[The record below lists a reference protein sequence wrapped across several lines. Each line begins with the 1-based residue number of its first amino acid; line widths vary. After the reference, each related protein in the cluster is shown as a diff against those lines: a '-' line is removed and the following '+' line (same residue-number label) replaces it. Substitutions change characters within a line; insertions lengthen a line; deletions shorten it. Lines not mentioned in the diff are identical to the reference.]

1 MERQKNYLAHF
12 GIKGMKWKN
21 HTYKSIVG
29 GEYIYDTAQITNT
42 AAQMKKQGYSHDEIK
57 ATIRS
62 NMANTRAAN
71 ASPGGNYSGA
81 MNRAKQTVASQ
92 NKPQVTTSTNKY
104 QSELN
109 KAKSNAAAEAA
120 SKEKELEQKH
130 ATYEKEK
137 AERKEQ
143 KEKERAA
150 QEAAAAAEKAE
161 KEAKKNKKKGSGG
174 KKGSSSK
181 KKTEDKKKEQEELQ
195 KKIDEGVKKELEK
208 MGLSSQAM
216 SKDGQQ
222 KSKLS
227 DEQLDSLA
235 NKAIRGDLGNGAQ
248 RKAALGDYYQEV
260 QSLVNKKMSER
271 AEVAKGAKS
280 PEKKQEL
287 KWTGKKVKHTM
298 MTGSN
303 YIVHSTYLEHH
314 GVMGQVKGLRRYQNY
329 DGSLTPLGREHYGIG
344 PSRYQNADGT
354 LTEKG
359 IKKYTTLDKK
369 TGARVLNKKGEKFY
383 KKFESK
389 VTKQAVKDVTEEN
402 KKLVKRRAT
411 LSDEE
416 IEQLTNRLNA
426 EKKLRDAYGS
436 TSMWQQA
443 KDNIG
448 KAVARKG
455 SEFVVDIALGAV
467 AAAGQKA
474 IEKSLNGKIGSLN
487 LSDYMNKTK
496 EYDNQ
501 ERLNKYV
508 EAEKQA
514 KADYDAAVSKNRA
527 EKDRLI
533 KMMNPNHNSV
543 HKYGKAVDADAS
555 SAAITLM
562 NRKNEEARKQYEKV
576 AKQLESARKNY
587 EESYYKERAEASER
601 MLQDLKRRRE
611 NNSKTANLLFPT
623 PGSRDKK

>member
-1 MERQKNYLAHF
+1 MEKRRNYLVHF

-81 MNRAKQTVASQ
+81 MGRAKQAIANQ
-92 NKPQVTTSTNKY
+92 NKPQTTASTNNKY

-109 KAKSNAAAEAA
+109 KAKSNAALEAA
-120 SKEKELEQKH
+120 NKEKELEQKH

-150 QEAAAAAEKAE
+150 QEAAAATEAAE

-260 QSLVNKKMSER
+260 QSLVNKKMSAR
-271 AEVAKGAKS
+271 AKVAKGAKS

-298 MTGSN
+298 ITGSN

-314 GVMGQVKGLRRYQNY
+314 GVMGQVHGQRRYQNY

-383 KKFESK
+383 KKFEAK
-389 VTKQAVKDVTEEN
+389 VTKQAVKDVMEEN

-455 SEFVVDIALGAV
+455 SEFVVDVALGAV

-487 LSDYMNKTK
+487 ISDYIDNNKM
-496 EYDNQ
+496 EVNR
-501 ERLNKYV
+501 ERVSKMA
-508 EAEKQA
+508 EAEKAA
-514 KADYDAAVSKNRA
+514 KADYEAAVARNKA
-527 EKDRLI
+527 EKDRIVKVLNGSNAQGSMDAVSI
-533 KMMNPNHNSV
+533 M
-543 HKYGKAVDADAS
+543 GK
-555 SAAITLM
+555 
-562 NRKNEEARKQYEKV
+562 KNAEARKQYEKV
-576 AKQLESARKNY
+576 LNDLNRAKENY
-587 EESYYKERAEASER
+587 EKSYDEERRQASDR
-601 MLQDLKRRRE
+601 LMADLKRRRE
-611 NNSKTANLLFPT
+611 NNYNTAKLIFPT

>member
-1 MERQKNYLAHF
+1 MERQKNYLVHF

-29 GEYIYDTAQITNT
+29 GEYIYHTAQITNT

-57 ATIRS
+57 ATILS

-71 ASPGGNYSGA
+71 ASTGGNYSGA
-81 MNRAKQTVASQ
+81 MSRAKQAIANQ
-92 NKPQVTTSTNKY
+92 NKPQTTASTNNKY

-109 KAKSNAAAEAA
+109 KAKLNAAAEAA
-120 SKEKELEQKH
+120 NKEKELEQKH

-150 QEAAAAAEKAE
+150 QEAVEAAEKAE

-174 KKGSSSK
+174 KKGSS
-181 KKTEDKKKEQEELQ
+181 KKTSDKKKEQEELQ
-195 KKIDEGVKKELEK
+195 KKIDEGVRKELEK

-227 DEQLDSLA
+227 DEQLNSLA
-235 NKAIRGDLGNGAQ
+235 NKVIRGDLGNGAQ

-271 AEVAKGAKS
+271 AEVAKRAKS
-280 PEKKQEL
+280 PEKK
-287 KWTGKKVKHTM
+287 VKHTM
-298 MTGSN
+298 ITGSN
-303 YIVHSTYLEHH
+303 YIVHSAYLEHH
-314 GVMGQVKGLRRYQNY
+314 GVPGQIHGLRRYQNY

-383 KKFESK
+383 KKFEEK
-389 VTKQAVKDVTEEN
+389 VTKQAVKDVMEEN

-443 KDNIG
+443 KDNIS

-455 SEFVVDIALGAV
+455 SEFVVDVALGAV

-474 IEKSLNGKIGSLN
+474 VEKSLNGKIGSLN
-487 LSDYMNKTK
+487 LSDYIDNNKM
-496 EYDNQ
+496 EVNR
-501 ERLNKYV
+501 ERLSKMA
-508 EAEKQA
+508 EAEKAA
-514 KADYDAAVSKNRA
+514 KDDYEAAVARNKAEKNRFL
-527 EKDRLI
+527 EILKNEEGGSS
-533 KMMNPNHNSV
+533 NPQASMD
-543 HKYGKAVDADAS
+543 AVS
-555 SAAITLM
+555 LM
-562 NRKNEEARKQYEKV
+562 NKKNAEARKQYEKV
-576 AKQLESARKNY
+576 LNDLNRAKENY
-587 EESYYKERAEASER
+587 EKSYDEERRQASDR
-601 MLQDLKRRRE
+601 LMADLKRRRD
-611 NNSKTANLLFPT
+611 NNYNTARLLFPT